1 MIMLYKKF
9 SFLTIC
15 MATILVI
22 GLISVLAWSAET
34 SEPSQSNQEKSQVT
48 FTDNNQ
54 SFIFENVEL
63 SYYDNGHPY
72 LHDIKTNNTDKT
84 ITGIQYG
91 MLGYDA
97 SGKPLKLQ
105 WNFLDSSSEST
116 YEYLVKEELDL
127 LPQQTYNA
135 TGGWSLYDSEKMDWP
150 EIENAQPN
158 NVAYALYQIKEIS
171 FEDGSVWKNSEYSNW
186 LETYK
191 GKTVEVLVL
200 ESFYPSKYKIMQ

>member
-72 LHDIKTNNTDKT
+72 LHDIKT
-84 ITGIQYG
+84 IRIRQ
-91 MLGYDA
+91 
-97 SGKPLKLQ
+97 
-105 WNFLDSSSEST
+105 
-116 YEYLVKEELDL
+116 
-127 LPQQTYNA
+127 
-135 TGGWSLYDSEKMDWP
+135 
-150 EIENAQPN
+150 
-158 NVAYALYQIKEIS
+158 
-171 FEDGSVWKNSEYSNW
+171 
-186 LETYK
+186 
-191 GKTVEVLVL
+191 
-200 ESFYPSKYKIMQ
+200 